1 MKKVIFLIVLLF
13 VGQLISAQ
21 YKKTG
26 LYLATPS
33 PNDSTSYKL
42 QYSDLIQYYHL
53 TDSSDV
59 PLYLIDTIY
68 KGYNSEMK
76 SFQLSIKFTKIGEKF
91 FARLTEQYINSQ
103 LGFVINDTLL
113 CAPTI
118 LYPISGGKI
127 EIANHFTERQVD
139 NIIIAFRQ
147 EINKKKRQL

>member
-1 MKKVIFLIVLLF
+1 MKKAIFLIVLLF
-13 VGQLISAQ
+13 VGHLIFAQ
-21 YKKTG
+21 YKKAG

-33 PNDSTSYKL
+33 TNDSTSYKL

-53 TDSSDV
+53 SDSSDV

-76 SFQLSIKFTKIGEKF
+76 SFQLVIKFNKIGDKF
-91 FARLTEQYINSQ
+91 FARLTQKNINRQ

-127 EIANHFTERQVD
+127 EIANHFTESQVD
-139 NIIIAFRQ
+139 KIIIALRQ
-147 EINKKKRQL
+147 EINKMKQQL